1 MMQAGQK
8 RRISSTVLLVV
19 LVLAAMLARLLIPYR
34 YVSDRAPAD
43 AWYRAIQIGM
53 PEEEWLPIIRESPDG
68 EILHLADSS
77 FNYAYADECYLVLF
91 TFGNYRVRSVTACSR
106 EGVLLYSYGVR
117 PIAFDNADPPRTLTE
132 ARRRYGDFHG
142 ERGTGAWCPLYVTDR
157 GTLIE
162 FHVYRDNDTVTVIR
176 ELPLDKKDL
185 HVPDDAT
192 CIIYENEAWRDWW
205 EQGYD
210 TADGP

>member
-1 MMQAGQK
+1 MMQTRQK

-19 LVLAAMLARLLIPYR
+19 LALAAMLARLLIPYR

-53 PEEEWLPIIRESPDG
+53 QEEEWLPIIHESPDG
-68 EILHLADSS
+68 EILYLADSS
-77 FNYAYADECYLVLF
+77 FNYAYADGCYLVLF

-132 ARRRYGDFHG
+132 ARRRYGEFHG
-142 ERGTGAWCPLYVTDR
+142 ERGSGAWFPLYVTDR

-162 FHVYRDNDTVTVIR
+162 FHVYHDKDTVTVIR

-192 CIIYENEAWRDWW
+192 CIIYENEAWRNWW
-205 EQGYD
+205 EQQYD

>member
-1 MMQAGQK
+1 MMQTRQK

-19 LVLAAMLARLLIPYR
+19 LALAAMLARLLIPYR

-53 PEEEWLPIIRESPDG
+53 QEEEWLPIIHESPDG
-68 EILHLADSS
+68 EILYLADSS
-77 FNYAYADECYLVLF
+77 FNYAYADGCYLVLF
-91 TFGNYRVRSVTACSR
+91 TFGNYCVRSVTACSR

-132 ARRRYGDFHG
+132 ARRRYGEFHG
-142 ERGTGAWCPLYVTDR
+142 ERGSGAWFPLYVTDR

-162 FHVYRDNDTVTVIR
+162 FHVYHDKDTVTVIR

-192 CIIYENEAWRDWW
+192 CIIYENEAWRNWW
-205 EQGYD
+205 EQQYD

>member
-68 EILHLADSS
+68 EILYLADSS
-77 FNYAYADECYLVLF
+77 FKLVGEINARIIMNMIRIRAGLNCSPAQKGILKFLIRLADW
-91 TFGNYRVRSVTACSR
+91 NR
-106 EGVLLYSYGVR
+106 ETNRQADAPVGLL
-117 PIAFDNADPPRTLTE
+117 PDAF
-132 ARRRYGDFHG
+132 
-142 ERGTGAWCPLYVTDR
+142 
-157 GTLIE
+157 
-162 FHVYRDNDTVTVIR
+162 
-176 ELPLDKKDL
+176 
-185 HVPDDAT
+185 
-192 CIIYENEAWRDWW
+192 WRI
-205 EQGYD
+205 
-210 TADGP
+210 